1 MQVRFDWF
9 DVPAEKTIADIC
21 RQKAVNLVSRF
32 RERKSKDINK
42 DFYF

>member
-9 DVPAEKTIADIC
+9 DVTEETTIADIC

-32 RERKSKDINK
+32 GERKSKDINRV
-42 DFYF
+42 FYF